1 MGVGLDKGVLG
12 VLNWRKGCGSDEEG
26 AELEKGMGGMGGGEL
41 KIRQTNR
48 DREDRCCVDLQTC
61 YSIVILCLNCLV

>member
-26 AELEKGMGGMGGGEL
+26 AELEKGMGGMGVEL
-41 KIRQTNR
+41 KIRQTNS
-48 DREDRCCVDLQTC
+48 DREDSCYVKLQKPVTLSSF
-61 YSIVILCLNCLV
+61 YG